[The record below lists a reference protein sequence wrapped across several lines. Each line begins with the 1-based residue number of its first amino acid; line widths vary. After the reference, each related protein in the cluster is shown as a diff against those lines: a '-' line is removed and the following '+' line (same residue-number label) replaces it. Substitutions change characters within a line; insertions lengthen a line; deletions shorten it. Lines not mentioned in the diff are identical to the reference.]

1 MNYSYKLSTNT
12 LSTLRITT
20 ACMLATVIGTLTL
33 TAFDASAANERSKS
47 GLVTNNQTYGA
58 GNYYDK
64 SSAERSNVHLRPL
77 AIDPRH
83 NQQAESRATIESNTT
98 VENGRAVIVP
108 TQAVSPYTSPSGYVV
123 PSQTVETTQ
132 TVKPAWK
139 DPAAIATK
147 TNGYNKNTV
156 SVPKSEHGK
165 TITTS
170 TTTTGGVIIGR

>member
-1 MNYSYKLSTNT
+1 MNYSNKLSTNT
-12 LSTLRITT
+12 LSTLRTTT
-20 ACMLATVIGTLTL
+20 ACVLATIIATFAL
-33 TAFDASAANERSKS
+33 APYNASAANERSKS

-83 NQQAESRATIESNTT
+83 NQQAESRAVIDTNTT
-98 VENGRAVIVP
+98 IHSGSAIVVP
-108 TQAVSPYTSPSGYVV
+108 TEAASPYTTPNGYVV

-139 DPAAIATK
+139 DPAAISSK
-147 TNGYNKNTV
+147 TDGYNKRTV

-165 TITTS
+165 TVTTS
-170 TTTTGGVIIGR
+170 TTTTGGVVIGR